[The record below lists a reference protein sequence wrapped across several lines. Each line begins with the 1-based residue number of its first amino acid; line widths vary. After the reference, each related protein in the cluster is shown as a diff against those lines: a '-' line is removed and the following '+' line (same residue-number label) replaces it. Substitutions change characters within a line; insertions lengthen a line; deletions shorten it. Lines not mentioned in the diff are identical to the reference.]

1 MALKITD
8 SNYEELAAQ
17 GKPLVIDFWAQWCGP
32 CKLIGPYI
40 EELAE
45 EYKDSVIIGKCDVDE
60 NEELP
65 AQFRVRNIP
74 FVVFI
79 KDGVVVAKNVGA
91 TTKAALKEKIE
102 KMKSEE

>member
-45 EYKDSVIIGKCDVDE
+45 EYKDRVIIGKCDVDE
-60 NEELP
+60 NEDLP

-79 KDGVVVAKNVGA
+79 KDGSIVAKNVGA
-91 TTKAALKEKIE
+91 TTKAALKEKIDALL
-102 KMKSEE
+102 

>member
-8 SNYEELAAQ
+8 SNYEELVAQ
-17 GKPLVIDFWAQWCGP
+17 GKPIVIDFWAQWCGP

-45 EYKDSVIIGKCDVDE
+45 EYKDRVIIGKCDVDD
-60 NEELP
+60 NDELP

-79 KDGVVVAKNVGA
+79 KDGAVVAKNVGA
-91 TTKAALKEKIE
+91 TTKAKLQELVESIL
-102 KMKSEE
+102 

>member
-17 GKPLVIDFWAQWCGP
+17 GKPIVIDFWAQWCGP

-45 EYKDSVIIGKCDVDE
+45 EYKDRVIIGKCDVDE
-60 NEELP
+60 NDELP
-65 AQFRVRNIP
+65 GQFRVRNIP

-79 KDGVVVAKNVGA
+79 KDGAVVAKNVGA
-91 TTKAALKEKIE
+91 TTKAKLQELVESIL
-102 KMKSEE
+102 